1 MHPRSLTAAGVVCW
15 CGGVLGG
22 GVRGWLGCSWC
33 AAAGGSAGGGFA
45 HVFCRIRA
53 GALRSHKSHAIPS
66 WAFQIVTLNRW
77 NSKVSEVCEGKPPGE
92 LHARFLRVC
101 RAPDL

>member
-1 MHPRSLTAAGVVCW
+1 M
-15 CGGVLGG
+15 
-22 GVRGWLGCSWC
+22 
-33 AAAGGSAGGGFA
+33 
-45 HVFCRIRA
+45 FCRIRA